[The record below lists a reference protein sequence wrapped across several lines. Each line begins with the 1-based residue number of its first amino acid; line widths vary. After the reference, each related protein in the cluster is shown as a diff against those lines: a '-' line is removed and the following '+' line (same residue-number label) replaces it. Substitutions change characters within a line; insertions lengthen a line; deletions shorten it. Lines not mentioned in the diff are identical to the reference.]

1 MNNTHVYDLRK
12 APPGYSGKTSLHD
25 GTRLIQINNSGDKPA
40 HKYNNNGTKGGGN
53 ITAQPD
59 SRKRSARSEESRA
72 KNSQPRHNA
81 PPYAAEIP
89 TRSENR
95 RSSTVFSDE
104 HVHTNDNKRTDR
116 PKHDVIPGA
125 GKAAKSSN
133 SKSSTGNNRKKEKKS
148 RVLHKESS
156 DGVNNIGGSEIK
168 KVVQNNGR
176 QQKNSV
182 AEYSINSKRHTQYES
197 RNAPTDRYPVKES
210 DRDRQTNTHNN
221 ENRDSG
227 RQHGY
232 PQPGDKYTV
241 TGNIQNTRSMR
252 TSSYSYDTSRP
263 SDRERPQREI
273 RTPPADQKAA
283 QAASSGIIQTE
294 HVSRTP
300 PENNRRSNYNKS
312 QQLRENSRYNADR
325 PNPYNSNP
333 VYSYGS
339 RSSEN
344 PPENHR
350 RSSQRP
356 SRQEH
361 KPEKPKM
368 TAEER
373 RMIAA
378 AEEAR
383 KKAESQLKLEE
394 AERKKANN
402 KRRRAEMRKRRKAS
416 LKELRAELFSMLL
429 DSVPLFIMFLI
440 ATVLIGGIAVLS
452 FTVALRV
459 NFSVGPDTVIYQI
472 GEDKERGTETLRLS
486 ANKYI
491 RGGVLYMS
499 MDDFAERFEFTTVGT
514 PDELKYISRVSDNI
528 MKVKI
533 GSSFVTVNDI
543 PLRLSDPVIRDGKEV
558 LVPYDFFASYVSG
571 FSISYDGE
579 KAKIKLL
586 RDIADY
592 TVSVGEG
599 KLPVYANIG
608 FIPSGYTETP
618 NIIENSLPASVY
630 AATDPNPPPPEPEPA
645 AANTAQ

>member
-25 GTRLIQINNSGDKPA
+25 GTRLIQINNSVDKPA
-40 HKYNNNGTKGGGN
+40 HKYNNGAKGGSN

-81 PPYAAEIP
+81 PPYAAEVP

-95 RSSTVFSDE
+95 HSSTVFSDE

-116 PKHDVIPGA
+116 PKHSGIPRT
-125 GKAAKSSN
+125 GKAAQSSN
-133 SKSSTGNNRKKEKKS
+133 SKSPTENKRKKDKKS
-148 RVLHKESS
+148 RVLHNESFG
-156 DGVNNIGGSEIK
+156 GVKHIGGSETEK
-168 KVVQNNGR
+168 AVQNNEW
-176 QQKNSV
+176 QQKNSA
-182 AEYSINSKRHTQYES
+182 AEYSVNNKRYTQYES
-197 RNAPTDRYPVKES
+197 RNAPPDRYPVKEA
-210 DRDRQTNTHNN
+210 DRSRQINAHNN
-221 ENRDSG
+221 EKRDRG
-227 RQHGY
+227 RQNGY
-232 PQPGDKYTV
+232 PQPNDRYTV
-241 TGNIQNTRSMR
+241 TENIQNTRGMR
-252 TSSYSYDTSRP
+252 TSSYDTNRP
-263 SDRERPQREI
+263 SDRESPQSKI
-273 RTPPADQKAA
+273 RVPQTDQKAA
-283 QAASSGIIQTE
+283 QAASSGITPPE
-294 HVSRTP
+294 HISRTP
-300 PENNRRSNYNKS
+300 LENNRRSSYNKS

-373 RMIAA
+373 RMITA

-416 LKELRAELFSMLL
+416 VKELRAELFSMLL
-429 DSVPLFIMFLI
+429 DSIPLFIMFLI
-440 ATVLIGGIAVLS
+440 TTVLIGGIAVLS

-491 RGGVLYMS
+491 RDGVLYMS